1 MTRTQVL
8 QEEIRWMRFEEACG
22 GWQSRRRHR
31 RRFVCWRGKRTF
43 RFDRL
48 AEEVEPNEPRLP
60 PRHLDDGT
68 EGVRRDLE
76 SLGVFQPLYDGRL
89 NIPSVFRVGYGLG
102 LRGGVKPV
110 R

>member
-48 AEEVEPNEPRLP
+48 AEEVEPNEPRLLP
-60 PRHLDDGT
+60 AISTTAPKASAAT
-68 EGVRRDLE
+68 
-76 SLGVFQPLYDGRL
+76 SNPWASSS
-89 NIPSVFRVGYGLG
+89 PSTTAG
-102 LRGGVKPV
+102 
-110 R
+110 